1 MTDTALKGLEI
12 PPEKELTAAEIAT
25 FKFGPAA
32 GEKIESCM
40 TLETWLERARGEF
53 QIKQMCLMVLNS
65 DDEELERMVEDP
77 ESTGLWLSLAEDAV
91 AWKGVY
97 ESGITMYGSVGARL
111 LTVLSRVIEEDCDG
125 TA

>member
-1 MTDTALKGLEI
+1 
-12 PPEKELTAAEIAT
+12 
-25 FKFGPAA
+25 
-32 GEKIESCM
+32 M

-53 QIKQMCLMVLNS
+53 QIKQMCLLVLNS

-77 ESTGLWLSLAEDAV
+77 ESTEIWLSLLEAAV

-97 ESGITMYGSVGARL
+97 ESGLAMYGSVGARL

>member
-1 MTDTALKGLEI
+1 MSDTALKGLEI
-12 PPEKELTAAEIAT
+12 PSEKALTAAEIVT
-25 FKFGPAA
+25 LKFGPAA

-53 QIKQMCLMVLNS
+53 QIKQMCLLVLNS

-77 ESTGLWLSLAEDAV
+77 ESTEIWLSLLEAAG

-97 ESGITMYGSVGARL
+97 ESGLAMYGSVGARL